1 MNSKRSHKPR
11 AAIKDEAVFVGAT
24 TTRRGYMSQVH
35 SQLDA
40 NAREQERTQR
50 TTDGGT
56 TNGRVD
62 ARPR

>member
-35 SQLDA
+35 SQLFEIA
-40 NAREQERTQR
+40 SNEFPGLRHRR
-50 TTDGGT
+50 WDGS
-56 TNGRVD
+56 
-62 ARPR
+62 PPQSWC